1 MNKPKIVTLCGST
14 KFKQEFEE
22 ANKDFTLK
30 GFIVLSV
37 GFFMHKE
44 STPIT
49 EEQKQ
54 NLDDLHKRKIDLSDM
69 IYVINPKDYIGAST
83 KSEIQYAYNTGKL
96 VQFAEPTNYDF
107 SKTQL

>member
-14 KFKQEFEE
+14 KFKQQFEE

-44 STPIT
+44 STSIILVNLFTVSLSSQWVSYTIENLTKLPPIIDIVKYI
-49 EEQKQ
+49 ERYLK
-54 NLDDLHKRKIDLSDM
+54 KINWLQSSLPSNM
-69 IYVINPKDYIGAST
+69 
-83 KSEIQYAYNTGKL
+83 
-96 VQFAEPTNYDF
+96 
-107 SKTQL
+107 